1 MEKPKMSLTEE
12 LRKIDHL
19 NGYDKEFTLE
29 ESKKYSEETKNRTYD
44 LNILTEEE
52 AKIKYKDFLNE
63 GKKPEL
69 LLEFLPAIASG
80 IVRLLPFAGR
90 ALASVGRFGARGG
103 KLFKKFPKMGKALGF
118 GKISTKGLNLG
129 KATPLAARGFTG
141 AGGKMGGKVVPGL
154 LNAQATRGLGSLL
167 TWGTGAWLVNSFA
180 SGSSTPLPGDA
191 VAGQEDWANGEQPS
205 KEDWMSMCFAPEYY
219 ESLVQMDNDDSN
231 VTVTFQSEA
240 DIVQI
245 ATAINDATEG
255 GEKYFGKGIV
265 DFLTFDVAAG
275 AGTDE
280 DTIFRAFQQ
289 INTVGDCSHL
299 AKMYQLKFDVPLI
312 EELYDEL
319 DEADLNQIY
328 NILKGKP
335 LAIINGKR
343 IFTNDDLDELLEKEA
358 KEVIERPEGLP
369 AYRLKFNSLFGGALV
384 DVFVGVDDAGT
395 SALAAV
401 FKSGSKDYLG
411 QFQYVENSE
420 EKYFFQTP
428 TGEVG
433 AVTDEDDKAKL
444 AKIFGKADDESDA
457 EKDILILTKDI
468 EVDGTIYDVDENLA
482 DIEGPEGT
490 ADEYIDELVRDNPT
504 TAKRKPTALQ
514 GAAIALAMGVKDF
527 EVLTES
533 ITGLAEVLGES
544 KLVVEQKYTVN
555 FDKDDDKYS
564 IRRVRRTSGNT
575 EEKPET
581 TKDDSSSSSS
591 YGVAPT
597 LTAVAAGNGI
607 IKKGMRGD
615 SVAAIQRMLNMSP
628 ITGIFNSA
636 TEKEVRDYQ
645 SSNRLKVDGIVGPE
659 TAGLMVKGMDFKGN
673 EKPTPEREV
682 ASSETKST
690 EEEIKNTSGR
700 FSSKD
705 AAEQSLKNLEKIND
719 TKATKSECVM
729 VIAAASKAL
738 PTIGGPN
745 TYKVLQ
751 YCYAAYNFGLGK
763 ETRRVKRAY
772 GIKGDGDLRN
782 KRRR

>member
-1 MEKPKMSLTEE
+1 
-12 LRKIDHL
+12 
-19 NGYDKEFTLE
+19 
-29 ESKKYSEETKNRTYD
+29 
-44 LNILTEEE
+44 
-52 AKIKYKDFLNE
+52 
-63 GKKPEL
+63 
-69 LLEFLPAIASG
+69 
-80 IVRLLPFAGR
+80 
-90 ALASVGRFGARGG
+90 
-103 KLFKKFPKMGKALGF
+103 
-118 GKISTKGLNLG
+118 
-129 KATPLAARGFTG
+129 
-141 AGGKMGGKVVPGL
+141 
-154 LNAQATRGLGSLL
+154 
-167 TWGTGAWLVNSFA
+167 
-180 SGSSTPLPGDA
+180 
-191 VAGQEDWANGEQPS
+191 
-205 KEDWMSMCFAPEYY
+205 MCFAPEYY
-219 ESLVQMDNDDSN
+219 QSLVKMDADESEL
-231 VTVTFQSEA
+231 TVTFQSEA
-240 DIVQI
+240 DLSQI
-245 ATAINDATEG
+245 ATAIYEATEG
-255 GEKYFGKGIV
+255 GEKYFGKSIV
-265 DFLTFDVAAG
+265 DFFTFDVAAG

-280 DTIFRAFQQ
+280 DSIYAAFRAV
-289 INTVGDCSHL
+289 NTVADCSHL
-299 AKMYQLKFDVPLI
+299 SKIYQLKYDTPLLA
-312 EELYDEL
+312 ELADEL
-319 DEADLNQIY
+319 NESELNSVY
-328 NILKGKP
+328 NILKDKP
-335 LAIINGKR
+335 LTIINGKKV
-343 IFTNDDLDELLEKEA
+343 FNSEDLEDLIKNEK
-358 KEVIERPEGLP
+358 KDLIKRPEGLP
-369 AYRLKFNSLFGGALV
+369 AYRVKFKSLFGGAMV
-384 DVFVGVDDAGT
+384 DVFVGIDEAGT
-395 SALAAV
+395 ASLAPV
-401 FKSGSKDYLG
+401 YKSGSDEYLG
-411 QFQYVENSE
+411 QFQYIENSE
-420 EKYFFQTP
+420 EKYFFQNVD
-428 TGEVG
+428 GQVYG
-433 AVTDEDDKAKL
+433 IQDEEDKKIL
-444 AKIFGKADDESDA
+444 AKIFGKADDEKDA

-555 FDKDDDKYS
+555 FDSDDNKYS
-564 IRRVRRTSGNT
+564 IRRVRRTTGNT

-581 TKDDSSSSSS
+581 TKDDSSSSS

-673 EKPTPEREV
+673 EKPTPQRGV
-682 ASSETKST
+682 ASDETKST

-751 YCYAAYNFGLGK
+751 YCYAAYNFGLGR

-782 KRRR
+782 NRRRR